1 MNTIL
6 LRSPKI
12 ATLIIFDK
20 VLKILKG
27 CKLKGCKLK
36 GCKKIDYYNDNLSRL
51 IDLVS
56 YYREIIMHK

>member
-20 VLKILKG
+20 VLKI
-27 CKLKGCKLK
+27 LKGCKLK